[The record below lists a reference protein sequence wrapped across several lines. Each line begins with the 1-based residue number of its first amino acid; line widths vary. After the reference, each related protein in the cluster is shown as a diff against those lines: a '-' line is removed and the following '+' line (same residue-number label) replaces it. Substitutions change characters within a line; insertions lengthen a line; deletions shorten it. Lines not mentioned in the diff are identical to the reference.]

1 MLQNSCCLIWEQKMG
16 QTGSLPW
23 QSASNLA
30 LLPQE
35 YAYPP
40 APPPDPPLYPFNHN
54 AVVLAVLAGSSASA
68 AHSAIRT
75 CIPIWLVFL
84 ETK

>member
-40 APPPDPPLYPFNHN
+40 APPPDPKTVPKKL
-54 AVVLAVLAGSSASA
+54 
-68 AHSAIRT
+68 
-75 CIPIWLVFL
+75 FL
-84 ETK
+84 RFAPRARA